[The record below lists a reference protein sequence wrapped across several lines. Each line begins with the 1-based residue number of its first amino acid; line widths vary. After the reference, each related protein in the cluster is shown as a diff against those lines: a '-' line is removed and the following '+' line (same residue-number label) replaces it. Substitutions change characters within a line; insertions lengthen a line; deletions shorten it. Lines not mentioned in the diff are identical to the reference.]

1 MVAIEE
7 NSAACVI
14 YDNSDD
20 VINLLNVKSSSLH
33 LDTKYYTVSVSIIT
47 PPSPT
52 TPPPTSLPINAVVVK
67 DSFDRLVEIAKLDF
81 FASTAVRLFIAPE
94 KPDSSQ
100 FQFCFDNEIEYLDIE
115 EEPERVLEALEQC
128 EGWPGMKMKSAPS
141 RQAPPQAQ
149 QQVQAPAPTVQ
160 NLVEMGSLH
169 DELDHLD
176 SLEDDFGALL
186 SLVART
192 RGAGAN
198 LSDSQRRENAE
209 KVALALEALLGGDDS
224 D

>member
-1 MVAIEE
+1 M
-7 NSAACVI
+7 
-14 YDNSDD
+14 
-20 VINLLNVKSSSLH
+20 
-33 LDTKYYTVSVSIIT
+33 SIIT
-47 PPSPT
+47 PTSPA
-52 TPPPTSLPINAVVVK
+52 TPPPTNLPINAVVVK
-67 DSFDRLVEIAKLDF
+67 DSFDQLVEISKLDF
-81 FASTAVRLFIAPE
+81 FASTAVRLFIAAE

-141 RQAPPQAQ
+141 RPAQPQAQ
-149 QQVQAPAPTVQ
+149 AQPRAPAPTVQ

-209 KVALALEALLGGDDS
+209 KVALALEAMLGGDDS